1 MVLFKTLMKDT
12 QIYLINNLK
21 LSSIVIPYM
30 AIQIS
35 LRPQDIRAY
44 SSLEKKLPKTS
55 LERFKSLCEG
65 GCHALDLSSGWGT
78 AVSVNRFAQAMATG
92 PMPSELCNTALRL
105 LLPEDIRMGAMDII
119 LRENRKLRDSGVQGS
134 WIDGEKLAVRS
145 IMKTDGRASPDI
157 MKWKADDLSLEV
169 SMMKWSE
176 ILALKGLPFD
186 EIADYG
192 AFKLDTNTHVVARE
206 NAHDLLLVGHR
217 GRKPGEPRMGSEA
230 LLAPARDGTQW
241 TLATNGTIDAEL
253 LGAGDPNEVWINNST
268 KEFSEELG
276 VSWDHFI
283 DYLGLIVD
291 TKMFVGAIGI
301 VGVIQ
306 TSLMP
311 EEIDEIRKL
320 ARDAVEVSKLD
331 AIPLES
337 GSLAQYLRVNRS
349 NMVPQLVTSIAMLGY
364 SRFGDGFLK
373 LADK

>member
-1 MVLFKTLMKDT
+1 
-12 QIYLINNLK
+12 
-21 LSSIVIPYM
+21 M